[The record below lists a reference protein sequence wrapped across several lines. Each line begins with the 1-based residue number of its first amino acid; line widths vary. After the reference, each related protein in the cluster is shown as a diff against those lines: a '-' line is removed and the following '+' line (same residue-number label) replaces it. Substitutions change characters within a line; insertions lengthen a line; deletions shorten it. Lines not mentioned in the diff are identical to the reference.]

1 MLWRR
6 LSVRVWGLGLLVIV
20 VSGAVAYLVLARGAK
35 LTITETLLRRQQII
49 ARAEAAN
56 ITSFFQVFGDSLAVF
71 AQLSSMKGRDARTL
85 EDMNV
90 FVEQW
95 RDSNLVGGIVLTD
108 NQGKVR
114 LNANVL
120 GTHDVGI
127 LLADRDYF
135 AWAKVKPEA
144 GEYFLGEPV
153 ISRLGATK
161 GQLIV
166 PVAGAVYDGESGF
179 VGALTASVKLKP
191 LTERYL
197 ALMKVSDQTDV
208 YLTNEQG
215 ELLYSSSVADAVG
228 SSVFELLPE
237 LKNKLNQAQ
246 EGRLQT
252 REYLTAYS
260 PLLLGNR
267 NWWLIVVSPVQD
279 VIDLAVPIFVRQ
291 VLVLLLVACSM
302 VLFGVVAARDA
313 S

>member
-1 MLWRR
+1 
-6 LSVRVWGLGLLVIV
+6 
-20 VSGAVAYLVLARGAK
+20 
-35 LTITETLLRRQQII
+35 
-49 ARAEAAN
+49 
-56 ITSFFQVFGDSLAVF
+56 
-71 AQLSSMKGRDARTL
+71 
-85 EDMNV
+85 
-90 FVEQW
+90 
-95 RDSNLVGGIVLTD
+95 
-108 NQGKVR
+108 
-114 LNANVL
+114 
-120 GTHDVGI
+120 
-127 LLADRDYF
+127 
-135 AWAKVKPEA
+135 
-144 GEYFLGEPV
+144 
-153 ISRLGATK
+153 
-161 GQLIV
+161 
-166 PVAGAVYDGESGF
+166 
-179 VGALTASVKLKP
+179 VKLKP

-237 LKNKLNQAQ
+237 LKNKLSQAQ
-246 EGRLQT
+246 EGGLQT
-252 REYLTAYS
+252 REHLTAYS